1 GYTRTTAISVTAHGP
16 GGQLTGATPDGRYA
30 GETLADANASPIR
43 GTDKNGPL
51 AVFKSAMKIDQ
62 SKYQGFLMN
71 MKFHPSA
78 LKTKEDMKKLGDAI
92 KVYFK
97 HGGSMIQFNVVS
109 SKVLRDAQQNPDE
122 YRDLMVRVAG
132 YSTYFVDLT
141 RNIQDEIIERTEHS
155 F

>member
-1 GYTRTTAISVTAHGP
+1 MRGAI
-16 GGQLTGATPDGRYA
+16 PDGRYA

-97 HGGSMIQFNVVS
+97 HGGSMIQLKVVS
-109 SKVLRDAQQNPDE
+109 SKVLRNAQQNPDE

-141 RNIQDEIIERTEHS
+141 RNIQDEIVEHTEHN